1 MYVYWRTAIEKQTPV
16 ATIVEHFSE
25 IDDPRSDNRSHLLIE
40 IIVIAICA
48 SICGADGW
56 SDVETF
62 GQAKYNWLKQFL
74 LLPHGIPSHDT
85 FGRVFALLDAEQFQR
100 CFVSWVQA
108 IREVTGGQIVPL
120 DGKKLRRSYDR
131 HLGKKAIYMVSAWAS
146 ENRLVLGQLK
156 VDDKS
161 NEIPAV
167 PELLDMLEIA
177 GCIVTTDAIN
187 CQKKTAQKM
196 IEKDADYVLAVKD
209 NQGGLCTAIQELFQF
224 AEEQNFVDCDYH
236 KTIGKDHGRI
246 ETRECWTTS
255 APDYLWYL
263 PNLDKWVGLRSI
275 AMVRSVRRTAQET
288 TVEYRYFISSLES
301 DAELILKAV
310 RTHWEIENKVHWVLD
325 VVFREDDSRIRKDNA
340 PQNLAVIRHIALNL
354 LRQETTL
361 KRGIKAK
368 RLRAGWDH
376 DYLLKILTG

>member
-1 MYVYWRTAIEKQTPV
+1 MEKQTPI
-16 ATIVEHFSE
+16 ATIIEHFSGV
-25 IDDPRSDNRSHLLIE
+25 DDPRADNRWHLLIE

-48 SICGADGW
+48 AICGADGW
-56 SDVETF
+56 SDIELF
-62 GQAKYNWLKQFL
+62 GHAKYDWLKRFL
-74 LLPHGIPSHDT
+74 RLPHGIPSHDT
-85 FGRVFALLDAEQFQR
+85 FGRVFALLDAEQFQC

-108 IREVTGGQIVPL
+108 VHEVTAGQIVPV
-120 DGKKLRRSYDR
+120 DGKTLRRSYDQ
-131 HLGKKAIYMVSAWAS
+131 HLGQDAICMVSAWAS

-167 PELLDMLEIA
+167 PELLDMLEIG
-177 GCIVTTDAIN
+177 GCIVTTDAMN
-187 CQKKTAQKM
+187 CQKKTAQKV
-196 IEKDADYVLAVKD
+196 IEKDADYVLDVKD

-224 AEEQNFVDCDYH
+224 AEEQDFADCDYH
-236 KTIGKDHGRI
+236 KTIDKDHGRI
-246 ETRECWTTS
+246 EIRECWTTS

-263 PNLDKWVGLRSI
+263 PNLDQWAGLRSI
-275 AMVRSVRRTAQET
+275 AMVRSERRRGEET
-288 TVEYRYFISSLES
+288 TVEHRYFISSLES
-301 DAELILKAV
+301 DAQLTLRAV

-325 VVFREDDSRIRKDNA
+325 VVFREDDSRIRKGHA

-368 RLRAGWDH
+368 RLRAGWDY
-376 DYLLKILTG
+376 DYLLKVLSG

>member
-1 MYVYWRTAIEKQTPV
+1 MEKQTPV

-40 IIVIAICA
+40 MIVIAICA
-48 SICGADGW
+48 TICGADGW
-56 SDVETF
+56 SDVESF
-62 GQAKYNWLKQFL
+62 GHAKYDWLRQFL
-74 LLPHGIPSHDT
+74 DLEHGIPSHDT
-85 FGRVFALLDAEQFQR
+85 FGRVFALLNAEQFQG

-108 IREVTGGQIVPL
+108 ICEVTEGQIVPV
-120 DGKKLRRSYDR
+120 DGKKLRRSYDK
-131 HLGKKAIYMVSAWAS
+131 HLGKEAIHMVSAWAS

-156 VDDKS
+156 VEDKS

-177 GCIVTTDAIN
+177 GCIVTTDAMN
-187 CQKKTAQKM
+187 CQKKTARKV

-209 NQGGLCTAIQELFQF
+209 NQEGLYTAIQELFQF
-224 AEEQNFVDCDYH
+224 AEEQDYVDCDYH
-236 KTIGKDHGRI
+236 KTVGKDHGRI
-246 ETRECWTTS
+246 EIRECWTTS
-255 APDYLWYL
+255 KADYLWYL

-275 AMVRSVRRTAQET
+275 AMIRSVRRTAKET

-301 DAELILKAV
+301 DAKLILKAV
-310 RTHWEIENKVHWVLD
+310 RTHWGIENKVHWVLD
-325 VVFREDDSRIRKDNA
+325 VVFREDDSRIRKGNA

-376 DYLLKILTG
+376 DYLLKVLTG